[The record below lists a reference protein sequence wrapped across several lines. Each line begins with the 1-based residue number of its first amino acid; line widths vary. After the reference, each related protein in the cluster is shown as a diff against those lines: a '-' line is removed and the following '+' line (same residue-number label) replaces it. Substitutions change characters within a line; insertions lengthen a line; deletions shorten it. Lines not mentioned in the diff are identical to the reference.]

1 MAKDRPD
8 EDLGGGVHAQSRSA
22 HLLSSLPFIDI
33 SVPLNVAPSGPW
45 GIPEFEHMVAEDEK
59 GDVLKIEATEYG
71 LKSSAFPLGVGTTSC
86 MSPPT
91 LGMVSASAD
100 AYIRRAAHAI
110 PSIFTSFH
118 VTKSEKESQRG
129 ESTKEDRDVSK
140 KEHLEKLDDL
150 RLEALWEKLMVLSN
164 EKRRKWKWSGEGL
177 RSFHHVNQFVSHA
190 PSTAMAS
197 SMASVSS
204 PSNGRE
210 KQMPATG
217 PSEGSPEDDEAESP
231 GDDESDTEENGD
243 ADGTASQ
250 TCPGMPLSFVHRYLN
265 FGAYS
270 VLSEV
275 ASYWSEEIY
284 GFLLRRDLRAYYQ
297 HLMEVATNYEQWA
310 AAGGMLDK
318 LTGKDKWKND
328 PVSPDYDYELLQD
341 RLAQLKKARE
351 SGNMSSMM
359 FMLRTSLSRN
369 LGDAGNPRLYG
380 ATHVGTKRLIEDCI
394 DEVIRQLHFICE
406 EESPQ
411 ITLKAKYDFFT
422 QTQRAYGRTALCL
435 SGGGAL
441 ALCHVGVVKTLFEA
455 NLLPRVISGSSG
467 GSIIAA
473 CVCTRTDE
481 EVTQLLDP
489 KNVNMN
495 FFERPGEEST
505 FLAKMRKFW
514 KDGDDA
520 FYGQEAF
527 NRTRRILNIT
537 VSSSTVYEM
546 PRLLNYLTAPN
557 VVIWSAVAASC
568 AVPFVFN
575 SCPLI
580 AKKKSGF
587 VPWNPSGHRW
597 IDGSVEGYVV
607 AFQCAFQLASAGF
620 PDRISHHS
628 GTDTPTVNPHVLP
641 FMHNT
646 PSPSMLTRAINSM
659 AFLVRSEVHHRLTQL
674 SELGVS
680 SPTVYRVRT
689 ILSQRY
695 YGDITIVPSIRMA
708 DFTRILG
715 NPDPEMMIYCSN
727 LGERATWPQISLLRN
742 RCKIELCVDDMLYR
756 LRIRRFM
763 DARLTIVSES
773 QGPDFDVRLMGPP
786 TAPPLAGNSSMAHS
800 LPNVVEDFGKRK
812 IRETVSSPMIN
823 DVESEPEDYFSIK
836 CTDVNPGG

>member
-1 MAKDRPD
+1 
-8 EDLGGGVHAQSRSA
+8 
-22 HLLSSLPFIDI
+22 
-33 SVPLNVAPSGPW
+33 
-45 GIPEFEHMVAEDEK
+45 
-59 GDVLKIEATEYG
+59 
-71 LKSSAFPLGVGTTSC
+71 
-86 MSPPT
+86 
-91 LGMVSASAD
+91 
-100 AYIRRAAHAI
+100 
-110 PSIFTSFH
+110 
-118 VTKSEKESQRG
+118 
-129 ESTKEDRDVSK
+129 
-140 KEHLEKLDDL
+140 
-150 RLEALWEKLMVLSN
+150 
-164 EKRRKWKWSGEGL
+164 
-177 RSFHHVNQFVSHA
+177 
-190 PSTAMAS
+190 
-197 SMASVSS
+197 MASVSG
-204 PSNGRE
+204 PSNGRD
-210 KQMPATG
+210 KQMPTG
-217 PSEGSPEDDEAESP
+217 NSGGSPEDDEAESP
-231 GDDESDTEENGD
+231 GDDESDPEEVGD
-243 ADGTASQ
+243 ADGAAPK

-380 ATHVGTKRLIEDCI
+380 ITHVGTKRLIEDYI

-505 FLAKMRKFW
+505 FLAKMRRFW
-514 KDGDDA
+514 KDGYLYDVDT
-520 FYGQEAF
+520 FSHTMRENIGDVTFQEAF

-597 IDGSVEGYVV
+597 IDGSVEGD
-607 AFQCAFQLASAGF
+607 L
-620 PDRISHHS
+620 PMTRISEMFNVNHFIVCQ
-628 GTDTPTVNPHVLP
+628 VNPHVLP

-680 SPTVYRVRT
+680 SPTIYRVRT

-695 YGDITIVPSIRMA
+695 YGDITIVPSVRMA

-742 RCKIELCVDDMLYR
+742 RCKIELCLDDMLYR

-763 DARLTIVSES
+763 DARLAIVSES

-800 LPNVVEDFGKRK
+800 LPNVVEEFGKRSV
-812 IRETVSSPMIN
+812 RETLSSPMIN
-823 DVESEPEDYFSIK
+823 DMESEPEDYFSIK
-836 CTDVNPGG
+836 CTDVNPTG